1 MDDISSMKDLNHT
14 AIQILCNQLSCNGM
28 LFIAENSSFEKAE
41 DSLPL
46 AIIQRLN
53 GQI

>member
-1 MDDISSMKDLNHT
+1 MISMNALNHT
-14 AIQILCNQLSCNGM
+14 TIQIPCNQLSCNDTV
-28 LFIAENSSFEKAE
+28 FIAENLSFEKAE

-46 AIIQRLN
+46 AITQSLN

>member
-1 MDDISSMKDLNHT
+1 
-14 AIQILCNQLSCNGM
+14 M

-46 AIIQRLN
+46 AITQRLN
-53 GQI
+53 GEIYFKKIKLNEGNSKKSSNVM

>member
-1 MDDISSMKDLNHT
+1 
-14 AIQILCNQLSCNGM
+14 M

-46 AIIQRLN
+46 AIYTKAEWRDFFKKN
-53 GQI
+53 KT